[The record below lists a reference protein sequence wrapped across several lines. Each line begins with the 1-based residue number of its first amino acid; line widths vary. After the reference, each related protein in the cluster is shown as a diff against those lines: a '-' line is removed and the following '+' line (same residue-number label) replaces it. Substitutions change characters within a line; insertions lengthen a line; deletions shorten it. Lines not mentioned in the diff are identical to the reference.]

1 MVAEKDI
8 NHILT
13 GIILGLIIMK
23 KLWVEKYSN
32 YFLNV
37 VIPVDKAKIK
47 NGCLYVGKN
56 VYKLG
61 KNYISIVRSLS
72 NYNYIIPK
80 SINKIKYHP
89 IEMDVGDILLFD
101 WKCPH

>member
-1 MVAEKDI
+1 MVVYTLEK
-8 NHILT
+8 
-13 GIILGLIIMK
+13 
-23 KLWVEKYSN
+23 
-32 YFLNV
+32 
-37 VIPVDKAKIK
+37 
-47 NGCLYVGKN
+47 KN

-80 SINKIKYHP
+80 SINKKIKYHP

-101 WKCPH
+101 WKCPHFSKKIFPL